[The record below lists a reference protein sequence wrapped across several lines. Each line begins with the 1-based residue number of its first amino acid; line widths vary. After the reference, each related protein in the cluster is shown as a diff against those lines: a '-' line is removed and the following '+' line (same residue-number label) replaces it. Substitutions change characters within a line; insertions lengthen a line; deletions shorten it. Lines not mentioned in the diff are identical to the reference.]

1 MSKRKQLIFFT
12 WFQLF
17 VLLFPMAIKEVHIHV
32 GESHL
37 EHTATHEFVLQPYA
51 QDHCEICDFEFVPFI
66 PAQSVS
72 VPVEPLY
79 SSAIV
84 SETTRFCVVDE
95 ASNTRL
101 RAPPVCL

>member
-1 MSKRKQLIFFT
+1 MSKRKQIILFT

-66 PAQSVS
+66 PAEKVS
-72 VPVEPLY
+72 IPTEPQY
-79 SSAIV
+79 SSLVV
-84 SETTRFCVVDE
+84 SSAYRSCVVE
-95 ASNTRL
+95 VATITRL
-101 RAPPVCL
+101 RAPPVCS